1 MHGRAVAEVKDK
13 GNEILDYETSKPN
26 FEKWS
31 QDISDATGGKSLG
44 NVRAMHGKTAAGKLT
59 SIYFNDA
66 EKVIDVV
73 AKIVDDTEWN
83 KVLEGVYTGF
93 SVGGKYA
100 KRWADPDTP
109 GLMRYTADP
118 SEMSIVDNPCIPG
131 ATFSLVKADGQQVER
146 PFTNVEET
154 LMTKDV
160 KGEYGTHEEAG
171 YADPG
176 YQEDDKPRYPLKEDG
191 KWSEERIRA
200 AWGFIHHKQSEDVYT
215 RKEIREI
222 EARIVAAWK
231 EAIDPAGPPADNE
244 GAKGKGSE
252 DNHEKTVPASTI
264 GVSTVP
270 DPIDPVL
277 QKGMYDVAQLAVLLQ
292 ELSQIQA
299 SAEWEAKMEGD
310 KSRIPAKLKT
320 SVKQLTTV
328 LRGMLD
334 EETAELIG
342 DPETPNPDAL
352 MQAAKSLLA
361 KREAAD
367 KASQDKLIALH
378 KAIGEMIGEAPI
390 EKAAG
395 NTMGTATVDTSG
407 LEKAILG
414 ISDAFEKMA
423 NRVATLEA
431 QPAAPLGV
439 LSTLG
444 KSADFNGALPPV
456 AAPLVKDHYGQE
468 HATASLIKSAH
479 LGGGRPLTA
488 G

>member
-1 MHGRAVAEVKDK
+1 MLDK

-31 QDISDATGGKSLG
+31 QDISNATGGKSLG

-66 EKVIDVV
+66 EKAIEVV
-73 AKIVDDTEWN
+73 AKVVDDNEWN

-100 KRWADPDTP
+100 KRWADSDLP
-109 GLMRYTADP
+109 GVMRYTADP
-118 SEMSIVDNPCIPG
+118 SELSLVDNPCIPG
-131 ATFSLVKADGQQVER
+131 ATFSLIKADGQEVEC
-146 PFTNVEET
+146 PFTTVEDT
-154 LMTKDV
+154 PMTKTV
-160 KGEYGTHEEAG
+160 KGDYGTDEEAG

-200 AWGFIHHKQSEDVYT
+200 AWGFIHHKQSEEVYT

-222 EARIVAAWK
+222 EKRIIAAWK
-231 EAIDPAGPPADNE
+231 EEIDPAGPPADKE
-244 GAKGKGSE
+244 GAKEKGSG
-252 DNHEKTVPASTI
+252 DNHEKTVPASTL

-270 DPIDPVL
+270 DSIDPVL
-277 QKGMYDVAQLAVLLQ
+277 KKGMYDVAQLAVLLQ

-299 SAEWEAKMEGD
+299 SAEWESKIEGD
-310 KSRIPAKLKT
+310 KSRIPAKLKA

-361 KREAAD
+361 KRAAAD
-367 KASQDKLIALH
+367 KAVQDKLVSLH
-378 KAIGEMIGEAPI
+378 KTIGEMIGEPAV
-390 EKAAG
+390 EKNTG
-395 NTMGTATVDTSG
+395 NSQGATVDTSS
-407 LEKAILG
+407 LEKA

-423 NRVATLEA
+423 KRITALEN
-431 QPAAPLGV
+431 QPAAPVGALN
-439 LSTLG
+439 TLG
-444 KSADFNGALPPV
+444 KSADVTSVPSTPTV
-456 AAPLVKDHYGQE
+456 PLVKDHYGQE

-479 LGGGRPLTA
+479 LSGGRPLTA